1 MSNDRPENHEQRPML
16 RVAVI
21 GTPRSGNSWVRVALR
36 LLYGLEEFTAHHA
49 SEIDG
54 DKLPRRCVIQIHWPP
69 TPEFVAMLER
79 EGVRVVVPAR
89 HASSTIS
96 RDPTQ
101 SSRAALPWGVSLRK
115 VANPNAVTMPN
126 GTLM

>member
-1 MSNDRPENHEQRPML
+1 MSTDRPDQGVEDQWQRPRL

-36 LLYGLEEFTAHHA
+36 LLYGLEEITAHHA

-54 DKLPRRCVIQIHWPP
+54 DNLPPRCVIQIHWPP

-89 HASSTIS
+89 HPLDVLIS
-96 RDPTQ
+96 WLNL
-101 SSRAALPWGVSLRK
+101 ALYSHLDGK
-115 VANPNAVTMPN
+115 CN
-126 GTLM
+126 GET